1 MATLKDLIKTET
13 LKVGSNASMPST
25 NSVNVSVTKTEVK
38 TWEDVATYLAPFDGY
53 IEVTAQG
60 DGSNETATQVVSAM
74 KHGHEWSGIRRNRLT
89 MPVCRGHN
97 IHISGQN
104 FKELSVRFI
113 KSIGGGSKRYLK
125 ALSCNRFGGLSWLRL
140 KTIYAVSASKS
151 STLACRT
158 TTRKSFSL
166 AGQKN
171 TQHRLTGLRMLGI
184 SSPRQ
189 DPSQSTLAHQV
200 AAWYSWQEHNKMWEG
215 IRGGIQSISDSL
227 KGNGI
232 AFRQLEGA
240 QKSRLLPSVGSTLTS
255 ANNARMEVSA

>member
-113 KSIGGGSKRYLK
+113 KSIGGGYKRYLK
-125 ALSCNRFGGLSWLRL
+125 ALSCNRFGGSLWLRL
-140 KTIYAVSASKS
+140 KTIYAVSESKS
-151 STLACRT
+151 STLGCRT

-171 TQHRLTGLRMLGI
+171 TQHRLTGLHMSGI

-200 AAWYSWQEHNKMWEG
+200 EAWYSWQELSKMWGG
-215 IRGGIQSISDSL
+215 IHGGIQSISDSL
-227 KGNGI
+227 KDNGI
-232 AFRQLEGA
+232 AFRQLVGA
-240 QKSRLLPSVGSTLTS
+240 QKSQMLPSVGSTLTS
-255 ANNARMEVSA
+255 ANNARMEVAA